1 MKLKRAKLHKE
12 LLQYDRVPFK
22 EKLLLIY
29 KRMNPMSLE
38 SALSFLC
45 IIFLFAITPGPGVFA
60 LLARSLASGVKPCIT
75 LALGMA
81 VSDVIYLVLACFG
94 LAVIAE
100 QWAGLF
106 MVIRFVGAF
115 YLLYLGW
122 KMWNA
127 SCEASPQDVVGDS
140 SFTAMKCLL
149 QGFLISA
156 SNPKVIFFYIA
167 FLPTIMDLNSLTPSD
182 IVLASAITLVGLMMG
197 LMTIAVCASSA
208 RQFFTSSKAVKALN
222 RTSGGIMI
230 GAGSYLGL
238 NG

>member
-1 MKLKRAKLHKE
+1 
-12 LLQYDRVPFK
+12 
-22 EKLLLIY
+22 
-29 KRMNPMSLE
+29 MSLE
-38 SALSFLC
+38 SAISFFF
-45 IIFLFAITPGPGVFA
+45 IIFVFAITPGPGVFA
-60 LLARSLASGVKPCIT
+60 LLARSLASGAKPCVSMS
-75 LALGMA
+75 LGMA

-106 MVIRFVGAF
+106 MFIRIVGAF

-122 KMWNA
+122 KMWSA
-127 SCEASPQDVVGDS
+127 SPEASLKNNRDDGA
-140 SFTAMKCLL
+140 FTVAKGLL

-182 IVLASAITLVGLMMG
+182 IVLASGITLSGLMVGLM
-197 LMTIAVCASSA
+197 TVATCASSA
-208 RQFFTSSKAVKALN
+208 RRFFTSTKAVKGLN

-230 GAGSYLGL
+230 GAGSYLALHG
-238 NG
+238 

>member
-1 MKLKRAKLHKE
+1 
-12 LLQYDRVPFK
+12 
-22 EKLLLIY
+22 
-29 KRMNPMSLE
+29 MSPE
-38 SALSFLC
+38 SAISFLF

-60 LLARSLASGVKPCIT
+60 LLARSLSSGVKPCIS

-81 VSDVIYLVLACFG
+81 ISDVIYLLLACFG

-106 MVIRFVGAF
+106 RVIRFIGAF

-127 SCEASPQDVVGDS
+127 SPETSLQSGITDS
-140 SFTAMKCLL
+140 SFSIAKGVL

-167 FLPTIMDLNSLTPSD
+167 FLPSIMDLGSLTSAD
-182 IVLASAITLVGLMMG
+182 IALASAITFSGLMAG
-197 LMTIAVCASSA
+197 LMAVAICASSA
-208 RQFFTSSKAVKALN
+208 RRFFTSTKAVKGLN

-238 NG
+238 HG

>member
-1 MKLKRAKLHKE
+1 
-12 LLQYDRVPFK
+12 
-22 EKLLLIY
+22 
-29 KRMNPMSLE
+29 MSPE
-38 SALSFLC
+38 SAISFLF
-45 IIFLFAITPGPGVFA
+45 IIFIFAITPGPGVFA
-60 LLARSLASGVKPCIT
+60 LLARSLASGVKPCIG
-75 LALGMA
+75 LAFGMA
-81 VSDVIYLVLACFG
+81 VSDVIYLILACFG

-106 MVIRFVGAF
+106 MTIRFAGAL
-115 YLLYLGW
+115 YLFYLGW

-127 SCEASPQDVVGDS
+127 SSELSLQNGAGDVT
-140 SFTAMKCLL
+140 FTAAKGFF

-182 IVLASAITLVGLMMG
+182 IALASAITLTGLMMG
-197 LMTIAVCASSA
+197 LMTVVVCASSA
-208 RQFFTSSKAVKALN
+208 RRFFTSPKAVKGLN

-238 NG
+238 HG

>member
-1 MKLKRAKLHKE
+1 M
-12 LLQYDRVPFK
+12 FS
-22 EKLLLIY
+22 
-29 KRMNPMSLE
+29 MSPE
-38 SALSFLC
+38 NAVSFLF
-45 IIFLFAITPGPGVFA
+45 IIFVFAITPGPGVFA
-60 LLARSLASGVKPCIT
+60 LLARSLASGARPSVS

-81 VSDVIYLVLACFG
+81 VSDVIYLILACFG

-106 MVIRFVGAF
+106 MVVRFVGAF

-122 KMWNA
+122 KMWSA
-127 SCEASPQDVVGDS
+127 STEASLQNGVDGV
-140 SFTAMKCLL
+140 SFTATRGLL

-167 FLPTIMDLNSLTPSD
+167 FLPTILDLNGLTPSD
-182 IVLASAITLVGLMMG
+182 IALASSLTLLGIMFGLM
-197 LMTIAVCASSA
+197 LIAVCASSA
-208 RQFFTSSKAVKALN
+208 RRFFTSRKAVKSLN

-238 NG
+238 HG

>member
-1 MKLKRAKLHKE
+1 M
-12 LLQYDRVPFK
+12 FS
-22 EKLLLIY
+22 
-29 KRMNPMSLE
+29 MSLE
-38 SALSFLC
+38 NAVSFLF

-60 LLARSLASGVKPCIT
+60 LLARSLSSGVKPCVG

-81 VSDVIYLVLACFG
+81 VSDVIYLILACFG

-106 MVIRFVGAF
+106 MIIRIAGAF

-122 KMWNA
+122 KMWTA
-127 SCEASPQDVVGDS
+127 SAESSLQNNVDDVT
-140 SFTAMKCLL
+140 FTAVNGLL

-182 IVLASAITLVGLMMG
+182 ISLASGITLLGIMMG
-197 LMTIAVCASSA
+197 LMTIAICASSA
-208 RQFFTSSKAVKALN
+208 RRFFTSTRAVKGLN

-238 NG
+238 HG

>member
-1 MKLKRAKLHKE
+1 MSPESAIS
-12 LLQYDRVPFK
+12 F
-22 EKLLLIY
+22 LLIIY
-29 KRMNPMSLE
+29 
-38 SALSFLC
+38 
-45 IIFLFAITPGPGVFA
+45 LFTITPGPGVFA
-60 LLARSLASGVKPCIT
+60 LLARSLASGVKPCVS
-75 LALGMA
+75 LVLGMA

-106 MVIRFVGAF
+106 MIIRFIGAF

-127 SCEASPQDVVGDS
+127 SPDASLQNGVGDVT
-140 SFTAMKCLL
+140 FTTGQGLL

-167 FLPTIMDLNSLTPSD
+167 FLPTIMDLNSLTASD
-182 IVLASAITLVGLMMG
+182 IALASGITLLGIMLG
-197 LMTIAVCASSA
+197 LMTIVVCASSA
-208 RQFFTSSKAVKALN
+208 RRFFTSTKAVQGLN

-238 NG
+238 HG

>member
-1 MKLKRAKLHKE
+1 
-12 LLQYDRVPFK
+12 
-22 EKLLLIY
+22 
-29 KRMNPMSLE
+29 MSPE
-38 SALSFLC
+38 SAISFLF
-45 IIFLFAITPGPGVFA
+45 IIYLFAITPGPGVFA
-60 LLARSLASGVKPCIT
+60 LLARSLSSGVKPCISM
-75 LALGMA
+75 ALGMA
-81 VSDVIYLVLACFG
+81 VSDVIYLILACFG

-106 MVIRFVGAF
+106 MIIRFAGAF

-127 SCEASPQDVVGDS
+127 SPEVSLQNGVSDITTT
-140 SFTAMKCLL
+140 TAKGLL

-167 FLPTIMDLNSLTPSD
+167 FLPTIMDLNSLTTSD
-182 IVLASAITLVGLMMG
+182 IALASGITLLGIMLG
-197 LMTIAVCASSA
+197 LMTIVICASSA
-208 RQFFTSSKAVKALN
+208 RRFFTSTKAVQSLN

-238 NG
+238 HG